1 MTRNGPA
8 QPTQAG
14 AESQPRAV
22 PLRTYDDVCRAVAD
36 HCEQIGMSRAELD
49 FEAGLTDGHSSKLL
63 SRIPRKCMTWNTLR
77 KILAATGSALQ
88 LVTDPNAP
96 TRDLGREQIESK
108 QQRYDRAKHWRNV
121 KGPAWGRRLNAK
133 RNRKLTAEQRSE
145 IARNAA
151 LVRHRRRQ
159 LKPAPAPSGSSAT
172 PQFSMF

>member
-1 MTRNGPA
+1 MTHNGPA
-8 QPTQAG
+8 QPAQAG
-14 AESQPRAV
+14 AEPNPSGV
-22 PLRTYDDVCRAVAD
+22 PLRNYDDVCRAVAD

-63 SRIPRKCMTWNTLR
+63 SRIPRKRMTWNTLR

-88 LVTDPNAP
+88 LVKDPNAP

-133 RNRKLTAEQRSE
+133 RNLKLTPTRRSE
-145 IARNAA
+145 IARHAA
-151 LVRHRRRQ
+151 NIRHQRRQ
-159 LKPAPAPSGSSAT
+159 PSSASGAT
-172 PQFSMF
+172 AEQSTLF

>member
-8 QPTQAG
+8 QPAQAG
-14 AESQPRAV
+14 AEPQPSGV

-63 SRIPRKCMTWNTLR
+63 SRIPRKRMTWKTLR

-88 LVTDPNAP
+88 LVKDPNAVP
-96 TRDLGREQIESK
+96 RDLDASNIESK
-108 QQRYDRAKHWRNV
+108 RQRYDRTKHWRNV

-151 LVRHRRRQ
+151 NARHQRRQ
-159 LKPAPAPSGSSAT
+159 PSSASSPT
-172 PQFSMF
+172 AAQSALF